1 MGEWENTNKD
11 DSRAGSTNR
20 LWNVFGAGKLRGL
33 RIKYMVEAR
42 SMNYPVSVLPDISP
56 CSASFLLEDG
66 RVHFHAKG
74 ALRGKKPRSQAQA
87 VQKPTGVVEAGYLSL
102 GELADRRWTG

>member
-1 MGEWENTNKD
+1 MTAE
-11 DSRAGSTNR
+11 RAAQIR
-20 LWNVFGAGKLRGL
+20 IWNVFGAGNLRGL

-74 ALRGKKPRSQAQA
+74 ALRGKKPR
-87 VQKPTGVVEAGYLSL
+87 KPRKPSASRAKAYGVVEAGYLSL
-102 GELADRRWTG
+102 GELADRRSTG